1 MWYQIV
7 LFELVKR
14 IFLMRWL
21 WTIFSSFYLIAYAFW
36 IPTLFDNIL
45 AIIPIL
51 GSTLVVGGGL
61 LVEGA
66 WRVLELDKNI
76 TTKMPGLPKLRI
88 WQALGGIFLI
98 SYILVY
104 IPEEGRVVAHWPL
117 DLAITII
124 AGIIILVFSIRK
136 N

>member
-1 MWYQIV
+1 
-7 LFELVKR
+7 
-14 IFLMRWL
+14 MRWL

-36 IPTLFDNIL
+36 VPTIFENIL
-45 AIIPIL
+45 TMIPIL
-51 GSTLVVGGGL
+51 GSTLVIGGGL

-76 TTKMPGLPKLRI
+76 TSKMPKLPKLRI
-88 WQALGGIFLI
+88 WQAIGGVFLI
-98 SYILVY
+98 GYILVY

-117 DLAITII
+117 DLAITIL
-124 AGIIILVFSIRK
+124 AGIMILVYAIRK